1 MADDETDYLI
11 IGAGAVGLAFAD
23 ALIDEDPDCH
33 ITFVDKHARPGG
45 HWNDAYPFVA
55 LHQPSAF
62 YGVNSMAFPS
72 EQIDPHGPNK
82 GLYALASGAE
92 VTAYFERVMNHRLLP
107 SGRVAY
113 HRLSEFRGR
122 DEGGTAR
129 IIGVLSGAEHSIAV
143 RRKLVD
149 ATFYQTSVPATHTR
163 AFAVAGGVRV
173 TAPGALPDLWKD
185 PSRIP
190 SNFVILGGGK
200 TAMDTGVW
208 LIEAG
213 VDPARIHWVRP
224 RDSWLN
230 NRKYVQPGED
240 FLGAT
245 VESQIAHLNA
255 FAQASDGHDV
265 FEALERGGYML
276 RLDPDV
282 RPDMYHYAVISEG
295 EIALLR
301 RITQVIR
308 TGRVTAIEPGK
319 LLFGDVA
326 HAVPTDALFID
337 CTARAVPF
345 SAMENSGPQFRGD
358 TIVLQP
364 VNVPLVTLS
373 AAITAFLEAH
383 YPDDATKNQL
393 ARAGPLTDT
402 PETFPYAF
410 MMNMMNRGTW
420 SQTPEIAAWLAQ
432 SRLDPT
438 APTIARMMA
447 AGDPRLAVLAGFRA
461 AVTDAMPAVIRL
473 GMAAKAIHETPR
485 QNDQPAAMK

>member
-1 MADDETDYLI
+1 MADFTTDYLI

-23 ALIDEDPDCH
+23 TLLDEDPDCH

-45 HWNDAYPFVA
+45 HWNDAYSFVA

-113 HRLSEFRGR
+113 HRLTAFTGR
-122 DEGGTAR
+122 DEDGTAR
-129 IIGVLSGAEHSIAV
+129 ITGVLSGEEDTIVV

-149 ATFYQTSVPATHTR
+149 ATFYQTSVPSTHKR
-163 AFAVAGGVRV
+163 AFAVDEGVAITIPGG
-173 TAPGALPDLWKD
+173 LPDLWKD
-185 PSRIP
+185 PESIP
-190 SNFVILGGGK
+190 GNFVILGGGK

-213 VDPARIHWVRP
+213 VDPACIHWVRP

-230 NRKYVQPGED
+230 NRKYVQPGEE
-240 FLGAT
+240 FLAAT
-245 VESQIAHLNA
+245 VESQMAHLKA
-255 FAQASDGHDV
+255 FAEVEDGHGV

-276 RLDPDV
+276 RIDPDV
-282 RPDMYHYAVISEG
+282 RPEMYHYAVISEG

-301 RITQVIR
+301 QIRKVIR
-308 TGRVTAIEPGK
+308 TGRVTRIARGA
-319 LLFGDVA
+319 LHFGE
-326 HAVPTDALFID
+326 AVHGVPEDSLFID

-345 SAMENSGPQFRGD
+345 TAEANSGPQFRGD

-364 VNVPLVTLS
+364 ISVPLVTLS
-373 AAITAFLEAH
+373 AALTAFIEAH

-393 ARAGPLTDT
+393 ARSGPLTDT

-410 MMNMMNRGTW
+410 MMNLMNRGTW
-420 SQTPEIAAWLAQ
+420 SQTPEIAAWLSK

-438 APTIARMMA
+438 GPTVARMIA
-447 AGDPRLAVLAGFRA
+447 AGDPRLAVLGGFRD
-461 AVTDAMPAVIRL
+461 AVKEAMPAVIRL
-473 GMAAKAIHETPR
+473 GMAAKAIHEAGHHPTT
-485 QNDQPAAMK
+485 

>member
-1 MADDETDYLI
+1 MADFTTDYLI
-11 IGAGAVGLAFAD
+11 VGAGAVDLAFAD
-23 ALIDEDPDCH
+23 SLLDEDPDCH

-45 HWNDAYPFVA
+45 HWNDAYSFVA

-62 YGVNSMAFPS
+62 YGVNSLAFPS

-82 GLYALASGAE
+82 GMYALASGAE

-113 HRLSEFRGR
+113 HRLTEFKGR
-122 DEGGTAR
+122 DEAGTAR
-129 IIGVLSGAEHSIAV
+129 VVGVLSGAQATITV

-149 ATFYQTSVPATHTR
+149 ATFYQTSVPSTHKR
-163 AFAVAGGVRV
+163 SFVVADGVPV
-173 TAPGALPDLWKD
+173 TIPGMLPELWKD
-185 PSRIP
+185 PARIP
-190 SNFVILGGGK
+190 GHFVILGGGK

-213 VDPARIHWVRP
+213 VAPDRIHWVRP

-230 NRKYVQPGED
+230 NRKYLQPGEE
-240 FLGAT
+240 FIAAT
-245 VESQIAHLNA
+245 VENQIAHLNA
-255 FAQASDGHDV
+255 IAGAEDGHAV

-276 RLDPDV
+276 RIDPDV
-282 RPDMYHYAVISEG
+282 RPEMYHYAVISEG

-301 RITQVIR
+301 QITQVIR
-308 TGRVTAIEPGK
+308 TGRVTSIEPGM
-319 LLFGDVA
+319 LHFGDVA
-326 HAVPTDALFID
+326 HPVPANALFID

-345 SAMENSGPQFRGD
+345 TAEANSGPQFRGD

-364 VNVPLVTLS
+364 IHVPLVTFS
-373 AAITAFLEAH
+373 AALTAFLEAH

-393 ARAGPLTDT
+393 ARSGALTDT

-410 MMNMMNRGTW
+410 MMNLMNRGTW
-420 SQTPEIAAWLAQ
+420 SQTPEIAAWLAK

-438 APTIARMMA
+438 GPTIARMVA
-447 AGDPRLAVLAGFRA
+447 AGDPRLAALGGFRA
-461 AVTDAMPAVIRL
+461 AVQEAMPAVIRL
-473 GMAAKAIHETPR
+473 GMAAKAIHETQR
-485 QNDQPAAMK
+485 

>member
-1 MADDETDYLI
+1 MIEFSTDYLI

-23 ALIDEDPDCH
+23 TLLDEDPDCH

-45 HWNDAYPFVA
+45 HWNDAYSFVA

-62 YGVNSMAFPS
+62 YGVNSLAFPS
-72 EQIDPHGPNK
+72 EQVDVSGPNK

-113 HRLSEFRGR
+113 HRLSEFKGR
-122 DEGGTAR
+122 DESGTAR
-129 IIGVLSGAEHSIAV
+129 IASIMSGEERSIAV

-149 ATFYQTSVPATHTR
+149 ATFYQTSVPSTHTR
-163 AFAVAGGVRV
+163 AFAVDEGVAVTIPGG
-173 TAPGALPDLWKD
+173 LPELWKD
-185 PSRIP
+185 PARIP
-190 SNFVILGGGK
+190 GHFVILGGGK

-213 VDPARIHWVRP
+213 VDPTRIHWVRP

-230 NRKYVQPGED
+230 NRKYVQPGEE

-245 VESQIAHLNA
+245 VEAQIAHLDA
-255 FAQASDGHDV
+255 FTQASDGHGV
-265 FEALERGGYML
+265 FEQLERGCYML
-276 RLDPDV
+276 RIDPDV
-282 RPDMYHYAVISEG
+282 RPEMYHYAVISEG

-301 RITQVIR
+301 QITQVIR
-308 TGRVTAIEPGK
+308 TGRVTRIEPGT
-319 LLFGDVA
+319 LHFGEMA
-326 HAVPTDALFID
+326 QPVPEDALFID

-345 SAMENSGPQFRGD
+345 TAEANSGPQFRGD

-364 VNVPLVTLS
+364 VSVPLVTLS
-373 AAITAFLEAH
+373 AALTAFLEAH

-393 ARAGPLTDT
+393 ARTGPLTDT

-420 SQTPEIAAWLAQ
+420 SQTPEIAAWLAKA
-432 SRLDPT
+432 RLDPT
-438 APTIARMMA
+438 GPTIARMMA
-447 AGDPRLAVLAGFRA
+447 AGDPRLAALGGFRA
-461 AVTDAMPAVIRL
+461 AVKEAMPAVIKL
-473 GMAAKAIHETPR
+473 GMAAKAIHEMPNNR
-485 QNDQPAAMK
+485 A

>member
-1 MADDETDYLI
+1 MADFSTDYFI
-11 IGAGAVGLAFAD
+11 VGAGAVGLAFAD
-23 ALIDEDPDCH
+23 SLLDEDPDCH

-45 HWNDAYPFVA
+45 HWNDAYSFVA

-62 YGVNSMAFPS
+62 YGVNSMEFPC

-113 HRLSEFRGR
+113 HRLSAFTGR
-122 DEGGTAR
+122 DEDGSAR
-129 IIGVLSGAEHSIAV
+129 IRGVLSDEEQTITV

-149 ATFYQTSVPATHTR
+149 ATFYQTSVPSTHKR
-163 AFAVAGGVRV
+163 AFAVDEGVAITIPGG
-173 TAPGALPDLWKD
+173 LPELWKE
-185 PSRIP
+185 PASIP
-190 SNFVILGGGK
+190 GNFVILGGGK

-208 LIEAG
+208 LMEAG
-213 VDPARIHWVRP
+213 VGPDRIHWVRP

-230 NRKYVQPGED
+230 NRKYIQPGEE

-245 VESQIAHLNA
+245 VENQMAHLKA
-255 FAQASDGHDV
+255 FAEAEDGHAV

-276 RLDPDV
+276 RIDPDV
-282 RPDMYHYAVISEG
+282 RPEMYHYAVISEG

-301 RITQVIR
+301 QIRQVIR
-308 TGRVTAIEPGK
+308 KGRVTRIARGA
-319 LLFGDVA
+319 LHFGEAV
-326 HAVPTDALFID
+326 HAVSEDAMFID

-345 SAMENSGPQFRGD
+345 TAEANCGPQFRGD

-364 VNVPLVTLS
+364 VHVPLVTFS
-373 AAITAFLEAH
+373 AALTAFLEAH

-393 ARAGPLTDT
+393 ARSVGLTDT
-402 PETFPYAF
+402 PETYPYAF
-410 MMNMMNRGTW
+410 MMNLMNRGTW
-420 SQTPEIAAWLAQ
+420 SQTPEIAAWLAK

-438 APTIARMMA
+438 GPTITRMIA
-447 AGDPRLAVLAGFRA
+447 SGDLRLAVLGGFRD
-461 AVTDAMPAVIRL
+461 AVKDAMPAVIRL
-473 GMAAKAIHETPR
+473 GMAAKAIHECQASPTT
-485 QNDQPAAMK
+485 

>member
-1 MADDETDYLI
+1 MSAFSTDYLI
-11 IGAGAVGLAFAD
+11 VGAGAVGLAFAD
-23 ALIDEDPDCH
+23 TLLDEDPDCH

-45 HWNDAYPFVA
+45 HWNDAYSFVT

-62 YGVNSMAFPS
+62 YGVNSMAFPG
-72 EQIDPHGPNK
+72 EQIDAHGPNK

-122 DEGGTAR
+122 DDSGTAR
-129 IIGVLSGAEHSIAV
+129 ITGVMSGEEHTIAV

-149 ATFYQTSVPATHTR
+149 ATFYQTSVPSTHKR
-163 AFAVAGGVRV
+163 SFSVAEGVQL
-173 TAPGALPDLWKD
+173 TIPGALPELWKD
-185 PSRIP
+185 PARIP
-190 SNFVILGGGK
+190 AHFVILGGGK

-230 NRKYVQPGED
+230 NRKYVQPGEE
-240 FLGAT
+240 FLAAT
-245 VESQIAHLNA
+245 VEAQIAHLDA
-255 FAQASDGHDV
+255 IAQAEDGHDV
-265 FEALERGGYML
+265 FEQLERGGYML
-276 RLDPDV
+276 RIDPDV
-282 RPDMYHYAVISEG
+282 RPAMYHYAVISEG

-301 RITQVIR
+301 QITQVIR
-308 TGRVTAIEPGK
+308 TGRGTGITPGT
-319 LLFGDVA
+319 LHFGDIA
-326 HAVPTDALFID
+326 HPVPEGALFID

-345 SAMENSGPQFRGD
+345 TAEANSGPQFRGN

-373 AAITAFLEAH
+373 AALTAFLEVH

-393 ARAGPLTDT
+393 ARTGPLTDT

-410 MMNMMNRGTW
+410 MMNLMNRGTW
-420 SQTPEIAAWLAQ
+420 SQTPEIAAWLAK

-438 APTIARMMA
+438 GPTIARMMA
-447 AGDPRLAVLAGFRA
+447 AGDPRLAALGAFRP
-461 AVTDAMPAVIRL
+461 AVKAAMPAVIRL
-473 GMAAKAIHETPR
+473 GMAAKELHETSRAVP
-485 QNDQPAAMK
+485 